1 MDWFE
6 VFETLDGHWHWLAI
20 GLLLAAAEIA
30 VPGFFLIWLAVAA
43 LLTGLLAWLV
53 PLSVPLQII
62 LFAALSIITVFTGRR
77 YLRSN
82 PIEGA
87 DPKMND
93 RGARLVGETVIVTHA
108 IDGGTGRIKHGDS
121 EWLARGPD
129 AQPGTRMRVAGHD
142 GTVLIVEHLQ

>member
-6 VFETLDGHWHWLAI
+6 AFEALDGHWHWLAI